1 MIRPEK
7 QTTEDDLLKR
17 FELGLPMDAPLGNRA
32 RRPTREE
39 LKRIFGKRNAT
50 DRDPRDLSDD

>member
-7 QTTEDDLLKR
+7 TTTEDDLLKR

-32 RRPTREE
+32 RRPSREE
-39 LKRIFGKRNAT
+39 LKRIFGTRKLP
-50 DRDPRDLSDD
+50 DSDPHDLSDE